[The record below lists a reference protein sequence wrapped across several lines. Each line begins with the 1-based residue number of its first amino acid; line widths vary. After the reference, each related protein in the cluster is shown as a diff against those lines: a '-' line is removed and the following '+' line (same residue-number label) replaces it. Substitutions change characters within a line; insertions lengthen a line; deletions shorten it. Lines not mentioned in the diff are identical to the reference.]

1 MMAKTVYFLSIFVL
15 LCFASCVKETAT
27 DTVVPPVYVEQDTV
41 IRAVDISN
49 YPEIKTTN
57 PVFYTSDSVSTDF
70 LTILKAKGV
79 NTIRLRLWVNP
90 SNAHSGFAEVKQF
103 ADELKNKG
111 FKLWLSVHYSDTWA
125 DPGHQQLPS
134 AWQTASYAALKDSVY
149 AYTKKVVT
157 HLKPDYIQ
165 IGNEI
170 NGGFLFPQGNLMGT
184 NQANFKELLQKG
196 IAAVRENAPKTK
208 IILHFAGIDN
218 ANWFFGNLTGVDYDI
233 IGLSYYPVWH
243 GKSLANLKSTMAT
256 LSATYQKDIV
266 IAETAYP
273 FTLGWNDWTNN
284 IVGLESQLILPD
296 FPASPT
302 GQKNYLH
309 SLVTLTKEIP
319 NGKGIGFCYWG
330 AELIAWKGA
339 QGQNASVWEN
349 QALFNFQN
357 RALPVLDGF
366 KAR

>member
-1 MMAKTVYFLSIFVL
+1 MNFVYILTL
-15 LCFASCVKETAT
+15 LLLAACVKETVPNA
-27 DTVVPPVYVEQDTV
+27 VVPPVYGEQDTF
-41 IRAVDISN
+41 IRAVDISS
-49 YPEIKTTN
+49 YPEIKAVN
-57 PVFYTSDSVSTDF
+57 PVFYGSDSVATDF
-70 LTILKAKGV
+70 LAILKAKGV

-90 SNAHSGFAEVKQF
+90 SNQQSGFVEVKQF
-103 ADELKNKG
+103 AEELKRNG
-111 FKLWLSVHYSDTWA
+111 FKIWLSVHYSDTWA

-134 AWQTASYAALKDSVY
+134 VWQNASYTALKDSVY
-149 AYTKKVVT
+149 NYTKKVVT
-157 HLKPDYIQ
+157 QVKPDYIQ

-170 NGGFLFPQGNLMGT
+170 NSGFLFPQGNLNT

-218 ANWFFGNLTGVDYDI
+218 ANWFFGNLTALDYDV
-233 IGLSYYPVWH
+233 IGLSYYPIWH
-243 GKSLANLKSTMAT
+243 GKSLTNLKTT
-256 LSATYQKDIV
+256 LTSLSVNYQKEVV

-302 GQKNYLH
+302 GQKNYLN
-309 SLVTLTKEIP
+309 SLIKLTKEVP
-319 NGKGIGFCYWG
+319 SSKGIGFCYWG
-330 AELIAWKGA
+330 AELIAWKGT

-357 RALPVLDGF
+357 HALPVLDEF
-366 KAR
+366 KVK